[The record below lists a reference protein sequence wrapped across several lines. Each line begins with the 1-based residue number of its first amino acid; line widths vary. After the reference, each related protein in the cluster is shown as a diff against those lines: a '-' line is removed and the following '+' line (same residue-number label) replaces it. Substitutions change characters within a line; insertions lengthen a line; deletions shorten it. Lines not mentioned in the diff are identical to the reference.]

1 MMCKEHAANDWT
13 VQLDDCCLL
22 SVYTPPVPNSSNNFK
37 FNSSKYLDIYFPAS
51 LTFNINI
58 RNQYTSYASVSG
70 KNPQSQKN
78 KSQRWKEIKF
88 EGRLESLGHFI

>member
-37 FNSSKYLDIYFPAS
+37 FNSSKYLDIYLPAS

-58 RNQYTSYASVSG
+58 RNQYTSYASVWVVKIHSHKKTSHKG
-70 KNPQSQKN
+70 ERK
-78 KSQRWKEIKF
+78 
-88 EGRLESLGHFI
+88 

>member
-1 MMCKEHAANDWT
+1 MMCTEHAANDWT

-22 SVYTPPVPNSSNNFK
+22 SVYTPPFPNSSNNFE
-37 FNSSKYLDIYFPAS
+37 FNSAKYLDIYFPAS

-58 RNQYTSYASVSG
+58 RNQYISHASVWVV
-70 KNPQSQKN
+70 KIQSQKN